1 MTPLLVPML
10 QTWAEIRTDVAQ
22 YWYIYVSMPFIAAF
36 IGYVTKLLALEMLYR
51 PVEFK
56 GIGPLGWQGIVPRR
70 AGKVAAITIDLL
82 QENILKPEEL
92 LDRIDVNEAL
102 DDLREP
108 LTDAVDHMARQIAE
122 QVRPGAWDSLPDVA
136 RQAVIERVRA
146 RAPMVIDNLMT
157 QIRANMDQIIDIRF
171 LTVTTLVREKERLN
185 ELMRRT
191 GGSAMAFVR
200 RSGVWFG
207 FAIGLVQ
214 MVAWAWIHNF
224 WIMPVFGFITGF
236 VSDWLALNMLF
247 RPRQARTF
255 LGIKLE
261 GVLQAKR
268 DEITADYAEIMA
280 TDLFAP
286 SVLFEAIITG
296 PGSDRLFAIVGR
308 EISAAIDQETGAAR
322 PVVQLAIGT
331 KRYQAM
337 KESVSAQVLS
347 SIRVGD
353 EPSDFEKYAAEKLAV
368 EELLAGKMD
377 QMSNDEFEAVMRP
390 VFKDDEW
397 LLITVGAIL
406 GGLVGE
412 LQVQMIRLFI

>member
-1 MTPLLVPML
+1 MV
-10 QTWAEIRTDVAQ
+10 QTWSEFTADFSE

-51 PVEFK
+51 PIEFR
-56 GIGPLGWQGIVPRR
+56 GVGPLGWQGIVPRR

-82 QENILKPEEL
+82 QENILRPEEL
-92 LDRIDVNEAL
+92 LDRIDVHEAL
-102 DDLREP
+102 EDLREP
-108 LTDAVDHMARQIAE
+108 LTHAVDQMARQIAE
-122 QVRPGAWDSLPDVA
+122 QVRPGSWDSLPEVA
-136 RQAVIERVRA
+136 RQAVVERVRS

-200 RSGVWFG
+200 RSGVYFG
-207 FAIGLVQ
+207 FVIGLVQ
-214 MVAWAWIHNF
+214 LAAWAYFHNF

-236 VSDWLALNMLF
+236 ASDWLALNMLF
-247 RPRQARTF
+247 RPRQARTV
-255 LGIKLE
+255 LGLRIE

-268 DEITADYAEIMA
+268 AEITKDYAEIMA

-296 PGSDRLFAIVGR
+296 PGSDRLFAIIGR
-308 EISAAIDQETGAAR
+308 EISAAIDQESGVAR

-337 KESVSAQVLS
+337 KESISKQVLS

-368 EELLAGKMD
+368 EELLAEKMD

-412 LQVQMIRLFI
+412 LQVQMIHLFY